1 MDKTRI
7 NDFVTSWMAIQDA
20 LGGSDAYEKNFWAH
34 EDLAELC
41 ESKPRDAWEVIVAL
55 VGAANTEPL
64 LEAIG
69 AGPLQDLMTQH
80 GEEYIA
86 QVEKEAQ
93 ENARFRRAMAGAW
106 LDSDDTPVWAK
117 FYQIAGVE
125 PPFPEDED

>member
-1 MDKTRI
+1 MDTTRK
-7 NDFVTSWMAIQDA
+7 NDFVRSWMAIQDA
-20 LGGSDAYEKNFWAH
+20 LAGSDTYEQNFWAH
-34 EDLAELC
+34 EELADLC
-41 ESKPRDAWEVIVAL
+41 ESTPEDAWEVIVAL
-55 VGAANTEPL
+55 AGAANTEPL

-86 QVEKEAQ
+86 QVEREAG

-117 FYQIAGVE
+117 FYEIAGVE
-125 PPFPEDED
+125 PPFPAEEE